1 MPDTMGKKP
10 ICVFFF
16 GAWESSTERDASYTN
31 VLGGLV
37 VELTS
42 DTSSPVSGSNTEL
55 DFCGRS
61 LIYYIYTR
69 KVHVQY
75 IIEGSLEV

>member
-10 ICVFFF
+10 ISVFFF
-16 GAWESSTERDASYTN
+16 GAWESSTERDASHTN

-42 DTSSPVSGSNTEL
+42 DTSSPVSL
-55 DFCGRS
+55 WW
-61 LIYYIYTR
+61 
-69 KVHVQY
+69 
-75 IIEGSLEV
+75 